1 MFKSALKFALFVLI
15 SLLLSTPSFAQDQEE
30 DTKWYFGAGG
40 GTTTVDMGITNL
52 TGTALLDDESSGWK
66 IFAGYQINKYFGLEA
81 GYADLG
87 DATLTGNNGDTFVVD
102 GTTLTFTANGAK
114 LTAEAKTILVEALVM
129 LPLGDMTD
137 NNIMGYFTPF
147 VKLGVNFWTLDYS
160 ASASNVSQVSTDD
173 DGTGVV
179 FGGGLNINII
189 RNLAVRV
196 EYERFQMEEDVDLFS
211 GSVIFR
217 F

>member
-1 MFKSALKFALFVLI
+1 MFKFTLKFALLVLI
-15 SLLLSTPSFAQDQEE
+15 SLLLSTPSFAQDQEG

-40 GTTTVDMGITNL
+40 GTTSVDTGVTNL
-52 TGTALLDDESSGWK
+52 TGAASLDDTSTGWK
-66 IFAGYQINKYFGLEA
+66 IFAGYQINKYLGVEA

-87 DATLTGNNGDTFVVD
+87 EASLTGNNGDTFVID
-102 GTTLTFTANGAK
+102 GTTLAFTADGAK
-114 LTAEAKTILVEALVM
+114 VTAEAKTILVEALVM
-129 LPLGDMTD
+129 LPLGDMTG
-137 NNIMGYFTPF
+137 NNILGYFTPF
-147 VKLGVNFWTLDYS
+147 VKLGVGFWTLDYS
-160 ASASNVSQVSTDD
+160 ASASNVSQVTTDD

-196 EYERFQMEEDVDLFS
+196 EYERFSMEEDVDLFS